1 MEFKDQIFNGK
12 TIAEI
17 FDQRGERVE
26 PSQMTTGDMYLF
38 EKKQYQWDA
47 LRIYSKINGNRIYV
61 FLSLYDDG
69 DMIDDGWIELLEVGS
84 IFKATPDQIELLN
97 RFKNENN

>member
-1 MEFKDQIFNGK
+1 MEFKDQIYNGK

-38 EKKQYQWDA
+38 KKKQYQ
-47 LRIYSKINGNRIYV
+47 
-61 FLSLYDDG
+61 
-69 DMIDDGWIELLEVGS
+69 
-84 IFKATPDQIELLN
+84 
-97 RFKNENN
+97 